1 MLINEIQINRQ
12 KNLTLFQQVKA
23 STFYSLLGRASKKM
37 RGITFN
43 YDHKS
48 QIIETIIF
56 FDSKLSEE
64 EKEEMEIAN
73 TEVLADI
80 HNEVTDFLLT
90 LEIIPSSEAI
100 LDKYGNWGWIY
111 LRREY
116 AFQHFLKLT

>member
-12 KNLTLFQQVKA
+12 KNFPLFQRVES
-23 STFYSLLGRASKKM
+23 STFYSLLDRASKKM

-43 YDHKS
+43 YDHKDKA
-48 QIIETIIF
+48 IETIIF
-56 FDSKLSEE
+56 FDSTLSEE
-64 EKEEMEIAN
+64 EQEEMEIAN

-80 HNEVTDFLLT
+80 HNEITYFLLT

-100 LDKYGNWGWIY
+100 LEKCGNWGWIY

-116 AFQHFLKLT
+116 DF

>member
-12 KNLTLFQQVKA
+12 KNFPLFQRVEG

-48 QIIETIIF
+48 KIIETIIF
-56 FDSKLSEE
+56 FDSTLSEE

-90 LEIIPSSEAI
+90 LEITPSSEDI
-100 LDKYGNWGWIY
+100 LDKCGNWGWIY
-111 LRREY
+111 LRVL
-116 AFQHFLKLT
+116 APVKTDS

>member
-1 MLINEIQINRQ
+1 MLIDEIQINRE
-12 KNLTLFQQVKA
+12 KNLPLFQRVKA

-48 QIIETIIF
+48 KIIETIIF

-64 EKEEMEIAN
+64 EEEEMNIAN

-80 HNEVTDFLLT
+80 YNEVTYFLLT

-100 LDKYGNWGWIY
+100 VDKRGNWGWVY
-111 LRREY
+111 LRHEY
-116 AFQHFLKLT
+116 DF

>member
-12 KNLTLFQQVKA
+12 KNLPLFQRVGA

-43 YDHKS
+43 YDHKGK
-48 QIIETIIF
+48 IIETIIF
-56 FDSKLSEE
+56 FDSTLSEE
-64 EKEEMEIAN
+64 EEMEIAN

-80 HNEVTDFLLT
+80 HNEITDFLLT
-90 LEIIPSSEAI
+90 LEITPSSEAI
-100 LDKYGNWGWIY
+100 LDKCGNWGWIY

-116 AFQHFLKLT
+116 DF